1 MYFFPKVN
9 PITFIFSDCTFL
21 RSLKRMERGGNKAG
35 LPTERHQAFWG
46 SRLLGQKSPGDP
58 QKTPIP
64 PRAPCPP
71 RDQVRGSRARLRR
84 LLPPGRLPLTAP
96 AQASYELN
104 SKEIGLR
111 RTKKRNDPEASKP
124 WLGSQLE
131 MAAQSL
137 SPVLCKYVFS
147 LSPSGLGFVKSPLG
161 LMRRPRLSAETGRE
175 ARQGRARPPG
185 EERRGRGAHLAAG
198 PWQRRNSSPPT
209 QRAPPTATRSL
220 TAGGGA
226 PRGHDPA
233 LCPTFRPAAP
243 PAAPRSGGSLLP
255 SARQPVGSKRA
266 KTGLRLRALERA
278 FLESGLLPHLL
289 VLRDFTS
296 LFPSRENDLTL
307 PYSSYPWSLNPPP
320 TTN

>member
-1 MYFFPKVN
+1 MARLS
-9 PITFIFSDCTFL
+9 T
-21 RSLKRMERGGNKAG
+21 GNG
-35 LPTERHQAFWG
+35 
-46 SRLLGQKSPGDP
+46 
-58 QKTPIP
+58 
-64 PRAPCPP
+64 RAVTVTSAS
-71 RDQVRGSRARLRR
+71 QVRFLLKSFRA
-84 LLPPGRLPLTAP
+84 
-96 AQASYELN
+96 
-104 SKEIGLR
+104 
-111 RTKKRNDPEASKP
+111 
-124 WLGSQLE
+124 
-131 MAAQSL
+131 
-137 SPVLCKYVFS
+137 
-147 LSPSGLGFVKSPLG
+147 GFCQVPF
-161 LMRRPRLSAETGRE
+161 RAHETPRLSAETGRE

-185 EERRGRGAHLAAG
+185 EERRRRGAHLAAG

-209 QRAPPTATRSL
+209 QRAPSTPTRSL

-233 LCPTFRPAAP
+233 LCPTFRPAAS

-320 TTN
+320 TTNQRFP